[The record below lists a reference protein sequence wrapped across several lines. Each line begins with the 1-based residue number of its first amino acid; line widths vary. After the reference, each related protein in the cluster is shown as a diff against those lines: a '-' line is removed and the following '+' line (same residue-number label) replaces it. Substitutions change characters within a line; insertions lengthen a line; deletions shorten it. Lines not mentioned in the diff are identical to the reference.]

1 LAAKSIHASTFAD
14 AARWRFDSLKPF
26 LVPGKARSKVE
37 FSTGAYRTLLSMG
50 YDIDSFVNGHLAVSE
65 LLGQTSGN
73 GRFVQNSNRTTS
85 MKARSAKLNMHTIGH
100 RDGRCWP
107 VVRG

>member
-1 LAAKSIHASTFAD
+1 MCRTLVSRERGPGGSTPAKPMVRNLTIWKEEL
-14 AARWRFDSLKPF
+14 RWRFDSLKPF

-73 GRFVQNSNRTTS
+73 GRFVQIR
-85 MKARSAKLNMHTIGH
+85 IE
-100 RDGRCWP
+100 P
-107 VVRG
+107 PQ